1 MIGSIPVSWYLL
13 LSAVLFTI
21 GAGGVLIRRN
31 AIVVLMCIEMMMNAV
46 NLSFVAFSRHLDSA
60 DGQIF
65 VFMIMTV
72 AAVEVSRDLAHA
84 KIYITAL
91 TEEHDSDVAAA
102 VLNHAAGFLRGR
114 LGKRMVMRSIPQLH
128 FVYDHAQRYG
138 AELSAL
144 IDAAVDEDRERRNE
158 PVTETRGQDPE

>member
-1 MIGSIPVSWYLL
+1 MTEPIPVSWYLL

-60 DGQIF
+60 TGQIF

-72 AAVEVSRDLAHA
+72 AAVEVAIGLA
-84 KIYITAL
+84 L
-91 TEEHDSDVAAA
+91 LVE
-102 VLNHAAGFLRGR
+102 LNRH
-114 LGKRMVMRSIPQLH
+114 KRTV
-128 FVYDHAQRYG
+128 D
-138 AELSAL
+138 
-144 IDAAVDEDRERRNE
+144 IDEINSLK
-158 PVTETRGQDPE
+158 G

>member
-65 VFMIMTV
+65 VFMIMTG
-72 AAVEVSRDLAHA
+72 AAVEVAIGLA
-84 KIYITAL
+84 L
-91 TEEHDSDVAAA
+91 LVE
-102 VLNHAAGFLRGR
+102 LNRH
-114 LGKRMVMRSIPQLH
+114 KRTV
-128 FVYDHAQRYG
+128 D
-138 AELSAL
+138 
-144 IDAAVDEDRERRNE
+144 IDEINSLK
-158 PVTETRGQDPE
+158 G